1 MNRLLDSSIFTP
13 HSSLFPPCLARY
25 HSDTTPKGYRRVT
38 EGTPKQLRSVIV
50 PLWLRTPKLNES
62 KRQPLRK
69 GSARVAE
76 MKVYPKGLFLTILEI
91 QSQSN
96 TILTCLYTQVY
107 RWLSCLRI
115 IVSNVRVFVQTVDY
129 IFSLSMTYA
138 YNWNRSYSGYSSD
151 T

>member
-13 HSSLFPPCLARY
+13 YSSLFPPCLARY

-38 EGTPKQLRSVIV
+38 EGTPKDERSVIV
-50 PLWLRTPKLNES
+50 SLWLRTPKLNES

-96 TILTCLYTQVY
+96 TILTRLYTQVH
-107 RWLSCLRI
+107 RI
-115 IVSNVRVFVQTVDY
+115 LTCRRRVIGNIQVIIQTICY
-129 IFSLSMTYA
+129 IFFLLITY
-138 YNWNRSYSGYSSD
+138 